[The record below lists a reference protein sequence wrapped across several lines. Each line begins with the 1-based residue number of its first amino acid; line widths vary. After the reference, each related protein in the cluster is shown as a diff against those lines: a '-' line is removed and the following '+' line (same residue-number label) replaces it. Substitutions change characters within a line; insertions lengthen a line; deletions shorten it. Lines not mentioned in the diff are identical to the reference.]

1 MSSRRRIASA
11 ALIIMVGN
19 LASRL
24 LGLVRE
30 QVMAWL
36 FGATGATDAFVAASI
51 VPTMVYDFLVGGA
64 ISAALVP
71 VFVEAAEDEAR
82 LWRLVSAIL
91 SLAGLLLLGTATV
104 LALSAEVLIGV
115 LGAGFEPWQHA
126 EAVAMVRVMMVAVV
140 LQGLAGVL
148 MAALYARNRFAV
160 PSFAPAVYNG
170 AVILMAGLLHGLLGV
185 QALVVGVVLGA
196 FGQLVLQL
204 VGLRP
209 LRYRP
214 SLDLRLPEVRAILR
228 LYAPVAAG
236 LLVSFIGI
244 TIDRYL
250 ASQLE
255 AGSMTVMAYAT
266 RLIQFPLGL
275 VGTATSM
282 AVLPT
287 LARHAAG
294 LLGPDA
300 ELERLGYRDTLRYG
314 IKIVLLLMIP
324 ATVGLAMLSEPLVRL
339 LFEHQAF
346 TSYDT
351 ARTATVFLFYAPQL
365 PFTALDQVLIY
376 AYYARRDTVTPVLV
390 GVLSIGIYLVVA
402 LTTRDSLGVYGLALA
417 NTAQNSLHGLILLAL
432 IWRLLRGLDL
442 PELLGYS
449 ARILLAASF
458 MAAALWSGAHLLQ
471 PALDQSLP
479 GLIALLAGQVVL
491 GTGVF
496 GAAVLALRVP
506 EARQL
511 WSQITARWRR

>member
-1 MSSRRRIASA
+1 
-11 ALIIMVGN
+11 
-19 LASRL
+19 
-24 LGLVRE
+24 
-30 QVMAWL
+30 
-36 FGATGATDAFVAASI
+36 
-51 VPTMVYDFLVGGA
+51 MVYDFLVGGA

-71 VFVEAAEDEAR
+71 VFVEAAEEESR

-91 SLAGLLLLGTATV
+91 SLAGLLLLTVATV
-104 LALSAEVLIGV
+104 LALSADLLIDV

-126 EAVAMVRVMMVAVV
+126 EAVTMVRVMMIAVV

-148 MAALYARNRFAV
+148 MAALYARNQFAV

-170 AVILMAGLLHGLLGV
+170 AVILLAVLLHSVLGV
-185 QALVVGVVLGA
+185 QALVVGVLLGA

-209 LRYRP
+209 LHFH
-214 SLDLRLPEVRAILR
+214 LGLNLRLPEVRVILR

-236 LLVSFIGI
+236 LLVSFVGI

-294 LLGPDA
+294 MLGPNPEPD
-300 ELERLGYRDTLRYG
+300 RLGYRDTLRYG
-314 IKIVLLLMIP
+314 IKIVLLLMLP
-324 ATVGLAMLSEPLVRL
+324 ATLGLAMLSEPLVRL
-339 LFEHQAF
+339 LFEHRAF

-351 ARTATVFLFYAPQL
+351 LRTATVFLFYAPQL

-390 GVLSIGIYLVVA
+390 GVLSIGIYLLVA
-402 LTTRDSLGVYGLALA
+402 LTTRDALGVYGLALA
-417 NTAQNSLHGLILLAL
+417 NTAQNSLHGLILLGL

-449 ARILLAASF
+449 GRILLAAIL
-458 MAAALWSGAHLLQ
+458 MAAALWSTAQLLQ
-471 PALDQSLP
+471 PLLDRSLL
-479 GLIALLAGQVVL
+479 GLIALLALQVLV
-491 GTGVF
+491 GASVF

-511 WSQITARWRR
+511 LLQLSSRLRR